1 VIVKIAVAGIAAIA
15 AALGAGYHA
24 VGANAQHA
32 EDKAAAHFGGLDY
45 VRIAPF
51 GVPLIKDGVLEG
63 YLLTEWVFTID
74 AATKAAMSV
83 PAEFLIKEEAF
94 RTIYGEVTVDF
105 DRLDRVNLAAL
116 AETIRKNVNVRL
128 ESEAVASVL
137 VQKFDYIAN
146 AKIRD
151 NAVR

>member
-1 VIVKIAVAGIAAIA
+1 
-15 AALGAGYHA
+15 
-24 VGANAQHA
+24 
-32 EDKAAAHFGGLDY
+32 
-45 VRIAPF
+45 
-51 GVPLIKDGVLEG
+51 
-63 YLLTEWVFTID
+63 
-74 AATKAAMSV
+74 MSV

-105 DRLDRVNLAAL
+105 DRLDRVDLAAL

-128 ESEAVASVL
+128 ETEAVASVL